1 MKKIK
6 KLFMGLIFL
15 LFCLSACSKG
25 GSIENKDNTANEET
39 KKESKKDK
47 SKKKDNSKDKQDEND
62 GSDAKKS
69 KSSKVE
75 NNGGYFVAKD
85 DLVYFRNY
93 GEGLNGESALFGYF
107 LGVSAYPDNAYIC
120 SYDIKSGEVKSEF
133 EDEGFGELYLYKD
146 TFYLKEEDTGNEGRY
161 ANIYSVKTD
170 GSDRK
175 DITHGD
181 LLAMNPENGVYA
193 VEKYE
198 NGVWL
203 IELWQQ
209 DELIYSFKDDKD
221 EHMASFIES
230 GHTNEYVLFLKY
242 SYDESKHP
250 QLWAL
255 KLDKDGE
262 LKKIGTFNYENE
274 DMDYSY
280 PFIDQVVNLN
290 DDVYFILTFRSG
302 TSFTLQGAYLYK
314 ANLKEGIMEPLNESV
329 SDGEEVVYEIW
340 TDGSGGLK
348 IGNNK
353 PLSTWQYE
361 TDLMFC
367 DEDGEEKILCPDLF
381 EQDKDTI
388 KILQKAEF
396 VKGMFFVIS
405 CDAVSFEED
414 DIGSSETYKCI
425 ATHYYAVPTEGESPK
440 ELFSK

>member
-1 MKKIK
+1 
-6 KLFMGLIFL
+6 
-15 LFCLSACSKG
+15 
-25 GSIENKDNTANEET
+25 
-39 KKESKKDK
+39 
-47 SKKKDNSKDKQDEND
+47 
-62 GSDAKKS
+62 
-69 KSSKVE
+69 
-75 NNGGYFVAKD
+75 
-85 DLVYFRNY
+85 
-93 GEGLNGESALFGYF
+93 
-107 LGVSAYPDNAYIC
+107 
-120 SYDIKSGEVKSEF
+120 
-133 EDEGFGELYLYKD
+133 
-146 TFYLKEEDTGNEGRY
+146 
-161 ANIYSVKTD
+161 
-170 GSDRK
+170 
-175 DITHGD
+175 
-181 LLAMNPENGVYA
+181 
-193 VEKYE
+193 
-198 NGVWL
+198 
-203 IELWQQ
+203 
-209 DELIYSFKDDKD
+209 
-221 EHMASFIES
+221 MASFIES

-280 PFIDQVVNLN
+280 PFIDQVVKLN

-353 PLSTWQYE
+353 PFSTWQYE

-414 DIGSSETYKCI
+414 DTGSSETYKCI